1 MHLPREYDI
10 HKISSAY
17 LIESIDL
24 AFEVWEN
31 RPWSKYYSFEDFC
44 EYIFA
49 YMIENEP
56 LES

>member
-1 MHLPREYDI
+1 M
-10 HKISSAY
+10 
-17 LIESIDL
+17 
-24 AFEVWEN
+24 EVWEN
-31 RPWSKYYSFEDFC
+31 RLWSKYYSFEDFC